1 MKTVEIRR
9 HSKRGE
15 GKGLSRE
22 GKKIA
27 QKAAKTLSPPYAL
40 LISSPKKRAR
50 QTMEAFGFKD
60 YREDERFVTIQSP
73 VIEKLEEKLQKTAQ
87 EKGITPLAAFFL
99 IGEAKKALRK
109 WGKTYLDAV
118 IDISKEL
125 RDNEK
130 ALIVSHGGSIEP
142 AALLFFDEF
151 DLSKIGGPLEYCE
164 GIEFIIEDDKL
175 ADIKVIRL

>member
-15 GKGLSRE
+15 GKGLSKE

-27 QKAAKTLSPPYAL
+27 QKAAGTLSPPYAL

-50 QTMEAFGFKD
+50 ETMEAFGFKD

-73 VIEKLEEKLQKTAQ
+73 VIEKLEEKLEKVAE
-87 EKGITPLAAFFL
+87 EKGITLLEAFFL
-99 IGEAKKALRK
+99 VGQAKKALRK

-125 RDNEK
+125 ADNER

-142 AALLFFDEF
+142 AALLSFDKFNLKE
-151 DLSKIGGPLEYCE
+151 IGGPLDYCE
-164 GIEFIIEDDKL
+164 GVEFIIENN
-175 ADIKVIRL
+175 KVSRVNIIRL